1 MASQTAGS
9 FLAAGQALARQ
20 GNYEAALSQF
30 NKVRLSYKYILS
42 LLTILR
48 LSMPERRKTFDS

>member
-9 FLAAGQALARQ
+9 FLAAGQALTRQ

-30 NKVRLSYKYILS
+30 NKVRLSNKCILS